1 MPRLW
6 AYLCLTRH
14 TSHRSSGHTSG
25 WGSGPTS
32 KPSFEPRAQSWV
44 VTVEYPEDID
54 AVVYDLDGTLLRLA
68 VDWERVAADVGAVY
82 GEARVPTEGDGVWE
96 LLERAEENGIER
108 EVEEAIGVHEREG
121 ARESTRLHPAD
132 DLVELGLPAGVCS
145 LNCEA
150 ACRIGLET
158 HGLTEHI
165 DAVVGRDTVGTHKP
179 DPEPLLAAVDAL
191 DVDPGATLFV
201 GDSESDELTATRAG
215 TAFSYVGDGPTNLG
229 R

>member
-1 MPRLW
+1 MRI
-6 AYLCLTRH
+6 
-14 TSHRSSGHTSG
+14 
-25 WGSGPTS
+25 
-32 KPSFEPRAQSWV
+32 
-44 VTVEYPEDID
+44 EYPEDVD

-82 GEARVPTEGDGVWE
+82 GEAGIPTEGAGVWE
-96 LLERAEENGIER
+96 LLERAEENGIGE
-108 EVEEAIGVHEREG
+108 EVGAAIAAHEREG
-121 ARESTRLHPAD
+121 AHESVRLPPAD
-132 DLVELGLPAGVCS
+132 DLIERSLPAGVCS

-158 HGLTEHI
+158 HDLADHV
-165 DAVVGRDTVGTHKP
+165 DAVVGRDTVGARKP

-191 DVDPGATLFV
+191 GVDPEAALFV

-215 TAFSYVGDGPTNLG
+215 TRFSYVGDGPTSLG